1 MESNTEGLGEDIGP
15 KVYFV
20 FGHGGE
26 ELDEPRK
33 ILEEDCKLVV
43 KAECGVD
50 TKSEAADFDTT
61 YHILQIQDPLVLL
74 DPFYAP
80 NASPFKELN
89 LSIRKTG
96 DPYPDFRYSLFNKH
110 YSKSK
115 KHIYVEYSGVI
126 PLKNIK
132 KYPDCSFT
140 TRIGNIEF
148 DGNKYA
154 CDIDN
159 IRGIIRESFKYSIP
173 EIRGWVQEITYGNF
187 IKREYIR
194 YAGQI
199 KDSSVIFKE
208 YPTIFNEVSNLNN
221 NLTGENK
228 EIYNSLGIYSFD
240 NYMAY
245 MFLCHLTDYVFSIR
259 QSELF
264 RITNGGT
271 YYNLICRTISSNLPA
286 VDLIGKQKHL
296 NIMKNISRKL
306 KKESDPLKRA
316 QLEILAK
323 VIETRRRG
331 SINYRLGNKGGYRK
345 TCYIRQKKNCK
356 TKRVSRR

>member
-1 MESNTEGLGEDIGP
+1 MQSNTDGLGQDIGP
-15 KVYFV
+15 KVFFV
-20 FGHGGE
+20 FGHGAE
-26 ELDEPRK
+26 ELDQPRI

-50 TKSEAADFDTT
+50 TVSEADDLDIT
-61 YHILQIQDPLVLL
+61 YHVLQIQPAEVLL

-80 NASPFKELN
+80 NASPFKELK

-96 DPYPDFRYSLFNKH
+96 DPYPDFTYSLFNIH
-110 YSKSK
+110 NSKN
-115 KHIYVEYSGVI
+115 HIYIEYSGVI

-132 KYPDCSFT
+132 KYPDCSIT

-148 DGNKYA
+148 DGNRYA

-173 EIRGWVQEITYGNF
+173 EIRGWVQEITSGNF

-194 YAGQI
+194 HAGHI

-228 EIYNSLGIYSFD
+228 EIYNSLGIYSLD

-271 YYNLICRTISSNLPA
+271 YYNIVCRSISTNLPGI
-286 VDLIGKQKHL
+286 DLIVKQKHR
-296 NIMKNISRKL
+296 NIMKNISSKL

-331 SINYRLGNKGGYRK
+331 SINYRLGNKGGSRK

-356 TKRVSRR
+356 TKRVRRR